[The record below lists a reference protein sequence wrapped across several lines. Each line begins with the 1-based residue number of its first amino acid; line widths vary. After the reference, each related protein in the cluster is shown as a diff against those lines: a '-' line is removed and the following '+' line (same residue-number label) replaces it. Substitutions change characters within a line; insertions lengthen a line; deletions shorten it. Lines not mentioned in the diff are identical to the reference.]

1 MRRLIIA
8 IAVILAAVVAGGGA
22 LQLDGA
28 EPEDGPARPARVLRV
43 VDGDTIVVR
52 LHGRRERVRY
62 IGIDAPE
69 SVAPDRPVECYGH
82 AAAAENRRLV
92 SGRTVTLATDAER
105 RDRFG
110 RLLAYV
116 RVEGRLVNEELV
128 RGGFATT
135 LEIAPNLR
143 HAARLRALEREA
155 RRARRGLW
163 GACAPSAGST
173 DGPLAIGPP

>member
-1 MRRLIIA
+1 MRRLLIA
-8 IAVILAAVVAGGGA
+8 IAVILAALVAGGGA
-22 LQLDGA
+22 LRLDGA
-28 EPEDGPARPARVLRV
+28 EREDVPARVLRV

-52 LHGRRERVRY
+52 LDGRRERVRY

-69 SVAPDRPVECYGH
+69 SVAPGRPVECYGH

-92 SGRTVTLATDAER
+92 NGRNVALTTDAER

-116 RVEGRLVNEELV
+116 RVEGRLVNAELV
-128 RGGFATT
+128 RRGFATT

-143 HAARLRALEREA
+143 HAPQLRTLEREA

-163 GACAPSAGST
+163 GACARSARR
-173 DGPLAIGPP
+173 PAAPW